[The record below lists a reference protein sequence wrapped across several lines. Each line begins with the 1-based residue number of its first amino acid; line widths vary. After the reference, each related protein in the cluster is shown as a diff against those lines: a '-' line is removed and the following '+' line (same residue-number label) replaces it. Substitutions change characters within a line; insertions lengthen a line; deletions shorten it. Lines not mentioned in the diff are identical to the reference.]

1 MTVNSRATVS
11 AAILLCVVGAGAFL
25 IMPLLVGAAAIDFQL
40 NERQLGYLAA
50 LAMSGSAIS
59 AVLAIFWVRRVNW
72 RRAMFF
78 ALLLLGSGHGAA
90 VFVNSYSLL
99 LLAIFIASLGGGTV
113 YSLALTILSDN
124 DKPDK
129 VFGYS
134 IAAQV
139 SFQVIGLL
147 VFPGLISSGGL
158 DALLTILS
166 LLAFVSLIATRLLPV
181 RGKEVQLSNV
191 LQIFSQ
197 SKVVFALF
205 GCLFFFFN
213 VGCFW
218 TFIERMGDAAGYSP
232 QLIGNSLAAG
242 VAVGI
247 IGSLSASWL
256 GNKYGRMRPIMI
268 SAIGTVITAV
278 LLASS
283 DSLTVFVIA
292 IALYNFVWNF
302 SLAYQYAV
310 VAAVDDSGR
319 GVAIAPAFH
328 ASGAAMGP
336 AIAGVLVTTDNFM
349 AVNILVAI
357 SVMISFFFFLPACRG
372 EQYDTSC

>member
-1 MTVNSRATVS
+1 MTGLRILVTEKQKQQGYSWFFNNIKESGLTINSRATVS
-11 AAILLCVVGAGAFL
+11 TTIFYCVVGAGAFL
-25 IMPLLVGAAAIDFQL
+25 IMPLLVGAAADDFQL
-40 NERQLGYLAA
+40 SESQLGYLAA

-72 RRAMFF
+72 RKAMFF
-78 ALLLLGSGHGAA
+78 ALLLLGSGHGTA

-113 YSLALTILSDN
+113 YSLSLTILSDN
-124 DKPDK
+124 DQPDR

-147 VFPGLISSGGL
+147 LFPGLISAGGL

-166 LLAFVSLIATRLLPV
+166 LMAFLSLIAIRFLPT
-181 RGKEVQLSNV
+181 RGKEIQLSNI

-232 QLIGNSLAAG
+232 QVIGNSLAAG

-247 IGSLSASWL
+247 IGSLCASWL
-256 GNKYGRMRPIMI
+256 GNKYGRMRPILI
-268 SAIGTVITAV
+268 SAIGTVITAM
-278 LLASS
+278 LLASC
-283 DSLTVFVIA
+283 DNLAIFIIA

-302 SLAYQYAV
+302 FPGLSIRGCR
-310 VAAVDDSGR
+310 SG
-319 GVAIAPAFH
+319 G
-328 ASGAAMGP
+328 
-336 AIAGVLVTTDNFM
+336 
-349 AVNILVAI
+349 
-357 SVMISFFFFLPACRG
+357 
-372 EQYDTSC
+372 Q